1 MAAYPVPLED
11 APFWQG
17 PAPDPLDHPEYY
29 EGVVLRRI
37 FAHLV
42 DLGFILLLIG
52 FAGLFFILLGVI
64 SLGLLLMPLVVVG
77 VAIPLAYDALQVG
90 GRRSATLGMR
100 MLGLEVR
107 SWTGARPPMAQA
119 LLRAVLFW
127 GMSYMTAML
136 VMWLLLGVALF
147 NTRRR
152 CLHDYLSGTVVVRSA
167 RVMVLS
173 GRAPGAARR

>member
-1 MAAYPVPLED
+1 MAAYPVPLDD
-11 APFWQG
+11 APSWQG

-29 EGVVLRRI
+29 IGVVPRRV

-42 DLGFILLLIG
+42 DFCFILMLIG
-52 FAGLFFILLGVI
+52 FVGLFFVLLGAI
-64 SLGLLLMPLVVVG
+64 SFGLLWIPLAVVG
-77 VAIPLAYDALQVG
+77 VVIPLAYDSIQVG

-107 SWTGARPPMAQA
+107 SWTGARPPLVQA

-127 GMSYMTAML
+127 GMSYMTAMV

-167 RVMVLS
+167 KVMVLT
-173 GRAPGAARR
+173 GGAAGAARR

>member
-1 MAAYPVPLED
+1 MAAYPVPLD
-11 APFWQG
+11 DGSSWQG

-29 EGVVLRRI
+29 EGVVSRRI
-37 FAHLV
+37 FAHLI
-42 DLGFILLLIG
+42 DLGLILILVGI
-52 FAGLFFILLGVI
+52 FGLFFILLGVI
-64 SLGLLLMPLVVVG
+64 SLGLLWLPLAFVG
-77 VAIPLAYDALQVG
+77 VAMPLAYDSLQVG

-100 MLGLEVR
+100 TLGLEVR
-107 SWTGARPPMAQA
+107 SWTGARPPLPQA
-119 LLRAVLFW
+119 LLRAILFW

-173 GRAPGAARR
+173 RGPQGAAAR